1 MSPQPFVLLY
11 HLMKSA
17 ENSINVTL
25 GTLLVH
31 WGFPLHAQHTGTGYA
46 EGTPSLEPRSAM
58 YTLPCTLP
66 PRGARHRHLWP
77 ALAFGLLMP
86 MGAMADAALS
96 GPGLVPVSQ
105 ISAADT
111 AWVRVSTAL
120 VLRSEELV

>member
-1 MSPQPFVLLY
+1 
-11 HLMKSA
+11 
-17 ENSINVTL
+17 
-25 GTLLVH
+25 
-31 WGFPLHAQHTGTGYA
+31 
-46 EGTPSLEPRSAM
+46 M

-111 AWVRVSTAL
+111 AWVMVSTAL
-120 VLRSEELV
+120 VLLMTLPGIALFYGGMVRSNNVLNTMASAVRLLYTSAAADDPPCVDPRGCSALSLKPL